1 MNHTNTRPRGRPP
14 KPVQGRDAI
23 YGNAIY
29 PIGTILRKLGIARN
43 TLTSMRRRGL
53 KIHFLTRKCGV
64 IDGRELIE
72 FLRAE
77 WQKES
82 DSIGV
87 DQVQHEESEQR
98 P

>member
-1 MNHTNTRPRGRPP
+1 
-14 KPVQGRDAI
+14 
-23 YGNAIY
+23 
-29 PIGTILRKLGIARN
+29 
-43 TLTSMRRRGL
+43 MRRRGL

-82 DSIGV
+82 DLIGV